1 MRFLQ
6 RSPQCM
12 HYFLLISV
20 INAFIFLLSLFIF
33 FNSSCLLGDV
43 SVFFYSFVISLKPK
57 KAGDMLQKTLGIVLR
72 TLKYKDTSIIV
83 DIYTEVAGRASF
95 MVSVPR
101 SRKAA
106 VKPVLFQPLALVE
119 FEADFR
125 PNTSIYKI
133 KEAKSHYPF
142 STLPYDPYKVA
153 IALFLSEFLYRALRE
168 EAENRPLFNYLRH
181 SIVWLDECRSGFAN
195 FHLVFLMRLS
205 RFLGLYPNLED
216 YAPGDYFDL
225 QNACFT
231 PLRPELHSNY
241 IGPDEA
247 SRLTMLMRMNYETM
261 HLFAMSRTERA
272 RCLTIMNEFYRLH
285 LPDFP
290 VLKSL
295 EVLKE
300 LFD

>member
-1 MRFLQ
+1 
-6 RSPQCM
+6 
-12 HYFLLISV
+12 
-20 INAFIFLLSLFIF
+20 
-33 FNSSCLLGDV
+33 
-43 SVFFYSFVISLKPK
+43 
-57 KAGDMLQKTLGIVLR
+57 MLQKTLGIVLH
-72 TLKYKDTSIIV
+72 TLKYKDTSLIA

-95 MVSVPR
+95 MVSIPR

-119 FEADFR
+119 LEADFR
-125 PNTSIYKI
+125 PNATIYKV
-133 KEAKSHYPF
+133 KEAKS
-142 STLPYDPYKVA
+142 
-153 IALFLSEFLYRALRE
+153 LSEFLYRAVRE
-168 EAENRPLFNYLRH
+168 EAENRPLFAYLYH
-181 SIVWLDECRSGFAN
+181 SVIWLDECREGFAN

-216 YAPGDYFDL
+216 YHAGDYFDL

-231 PLRPELHSNY
+231 PLRPQLHSNY
-241 IGPDEA
+241 IAPEEA
-247 SRLTMLMRMNYETM
+247 ARLTQLMRMNYETM
-261 HLFAMSRTERA
+261 HLFTMNRLERT
-272 RCLTIMNEFYRLH
+272 RCLNIMNEYYRLH